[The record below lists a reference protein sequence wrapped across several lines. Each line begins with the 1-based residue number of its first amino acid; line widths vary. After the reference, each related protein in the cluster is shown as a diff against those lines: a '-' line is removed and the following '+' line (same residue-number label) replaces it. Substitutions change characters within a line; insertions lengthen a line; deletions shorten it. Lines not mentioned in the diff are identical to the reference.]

1 MFLAAKLRVWLLA
14 FSLAAGWIVPSCQ
27 VVFQAWFL
35 IKIWM
40 ITWRNSFA
48 RKPPNLL
55 VSKPPSFNFAW
66 LPTKFLILFGGQPQ
80 FLKLVGE
87 QPFLKFWS
95 VANPFFLKLVGE
107 QPILKFWSVANH
119 NFWKWSVSNHF
130 SNFGWWP
137 TLSFWNWSVRNHFS
151 NFGWWPTIFLKL
163 VGEQPFLKIWSVANH
178 NFWNWFVIFLPE
190 YFSRKKMILPKPYW
204 PIWVW
209 ISWEYRGNLYPFRKH
224 RWPINHGQIIATSH
238 DLTPKGSKGRE

>member
-27 VVFQAWFL
+27 VVFQAWFS

-80 FLKLVGE
+80 FLK
-87 QPFLKFWS
+87 FWS
-95 VANPFFLKLVGE
+95 VANQNV
-107 QPILKFWSVANH
+107 WN
-119 NFWKWSVSNHF
+119 WSVSNHF
-130 SNFGWWP
+130 WNFG
-137 TLSFWNWSVRNHFS
+137 R
-151 NFGWWPTIFLKL
+151 WPTIIFQNGWWATIFQTLVGGQPNFLKM
-163 VGEQPFLKIWSVANH
+163 VGGQPICFSSFFAQNRSCAHL
-178 NFWNWFVIFLPE
+178 FLPKSRLCTLIFS
-190 YFSRKKMILPKPYW
+190 YFWTCAHL
-204 PIWVW
+204 
-209 ISWEYRGNLYPFRKH
+209 F
-224 RWPINHGQIIATSH
+224 
-238 DLTPKGSKGRE
+238 